1 MTSKLEG
8 LEDADVG
15 SIAWI
20 VCWMLSTPEEDLWQ
34 PFESYNEAKAFY
46 DDLWKDEKVYTQSLT
61 AVIESTDYDVH
72 PAFHA
77 EYKPTTLEKPNDT

>member
-1 MTSKLEG
+1 
-8 LEDADVG
+8 
-15 SIAWI
+15 
-20 VCWMLSTPEEDLWQ
+20 MLSTPEEDLWQ

-72 PAFHA
+72 PAFHLKKA
-77 EYKPTTLEKPNDT
+77 KPQLSKDSEWPLNKSWKKLSF